1 MSPRDIAE
9 IQLRALL
16 NDPVESMP
24 RYARGASAMSLE
36 EASKQL
42 NIPPFMIERL
52 LKIIDSL
59 FSYSN
64 VPPMSQNNMMLLTR
78 ILNSTL
84 DVRVLIF
91 FMMLDE
97 DDDNYVTRDELSQF
111 FKLYFKTGSLS
122 TNRVQEAVPMVLQR
136 FHLETVRFACS
147 TYYCL
152 NFFFCFIVENSN
164 RF

>member
-1 MSPRDIAE
+1 
-9 IQLRALL
+9 L
-16 NDPVESMP
+16 NDPVESIP
-24 RYARGASAMSLE
+24 TYARGASALSLE

-59 FSYSN
+59 HGNDN
-64 VPPMSQNNMMLLTR
+64 VLPMSQNNMILLTR

-84 DVRVLIF
+84 DVRALVF

-97 DDDNYVTRDELSQF
+97 DDDNHVTRDELSQF

-122 TNRVQEAVPMVLQR
+122 TNRVQEAVQVVLQR
-136 FHLETVRFACS
+136 FHLETVCFACS

-152 NFFFCFIVENSN
+152 NFFFCFIVEKSN